1 MVALTVGC
9 SAAPSRER
17 APNASASPAQSS
29 PAGERAEPAPAVAPL
44 EKPYEPFEALPV
56 DGFRD
61 AIVSLPED
69 MSSPRPVVLGAHG
82 AGDGPRY
89 QCEFWRELVEARV
102 FVLCPAGLPLG
113 KRDEDGHYFRDHN
126 ELEREVLAAVQAL
139 REKYGAK
146 IAPGPMVYGAYSQG
160 ATMGALMLPKHGA
173 LFSRLILIEGGYS
186 QWNVPIA
193 KKFLASGGER
203 VLFACGTK
211 TCNAGAVKSAE
222 WLEQAGLEARVEY
235 EAGGGH
241 IYGGTVGDRVR
252 KSLDW
257 LLEGDERFRS
267 P

>member
-1 MVALTVGC
+1 VV
-9 SAAPSRER
+9 E
-17 APNASASPAQSS
+17 
-29 PAGERAEPAPAVAPL
+29 EPR
-44 EKPYEPFEALPV
+44 EPFEALPV

-61 AIVSLPED
+61 AIVSLPE
-69 MSSPRPVVLGAHG
+69 SVTSPRPVILGAHG

-89 QCEFWRELVEARV
+89 QCEFWRALIAARA

-113 KRDEDGHYFRDHN
+113 KREEDGHYFRDHN
-126 ELEREVLAAVQAL
+126 ELEREVIAAVGAL
-139 REKYGAK
+139 RARYGAK

-160 ATMGALMLPKHGA
+160 ATMGALMLPSHGDT
-173 LFSRLILIEGGYS
+173 FSRLVLIEGGYS

-257 LLEGDERFRS
+257 LLEGDARFR
-267 P
+267 